1 MLRIASRL
9 ISRRCVASVNVRLCR
24 SVFYESRQTYFGK
37 SKVMQELKSEG
48 IIEEHSVILYANEN
62 FTKGVEVLVLKEF
75 NKALVCFKHA
85 FEDILT
91 KDQDYPDI
99 LHAILKRI
107 AICQHYLGDSKGLG
121 DTLRELFLVTSSDP
135 DSNMMDAFNAI
146 FNLGVY
152 YCKHDAKTGMSL
164 FSDLSSLS
172 PVYDSMPSSL
182 RDELEVIYHRL
193 SILTESYLDYDIDDI
208 ENGMLDNNV
217 ASCRWYNGNSDTVDN
232 QDIDDHEDKMTG
244 SLTTGSTNK
253 LSSSASKGGWLEALP
268 KPGESPEAAK
278 IRFENWTAQLKDSY
292 KSAISKIEMRE
303 EIKQVEVPKLGD
315 QDTASE
321 QVQNMISFLSDK
333 IEKSTPAQKEDF
345 YKKRLKDFPIHS
357 IHSIVPLMNL
367 SELCTADPEK
377 NVLLIYP
384 ARSGILFLFSP
395 AASKTPQHDTCS
407 I

>member
-1 MLRIASRL
+1 M
-9 ISRRCVASVNVRLCR
+9 VSVNVRLCR

-37 SKVMQELKSEG
+37 SKVMQDLKTEG

-62 FTKGVEVLVLKEF
+62 FTKGVEALVSKEF

-107 AICQHYLGDSKGLG
+107 AICQHYLGDSQGLG
-121 DTLRELFLVTSSDP
+121 DTLREIFLVTSSDP
-135 DSNMMDAFNAI
+135 NSNMMDSFNAI

-193 SILTESYLDYDIDDI
+193 AILTDSYVDYDIDDV
-208 ENGMLDNNV
+208 ENGMLVNNV

-232 QDIDDHEDKMTG
+232 QDIEDHDDEITG
-244 SLTTGSTNK
+244 SLTTSTNK
-253 LSSSASKGGWLEALP
+253 SSSSSSKGGWLEALP

-278 IRFENWTAQLKDSY
+278 IRFENWTAQLKDNY

-303 EIKQVEVPKLGD
+303 EMKQAEVPKLGD

-321 QVQNMISFLSDK
+321 QVQNMVSFLSDK
-333 IEKSTPAQKEDF
+333 IEKGTAAQREEF
-345 YKKRLKDFPIHS
+345 YRKRLKDFPIHS
-357 IHSIVPLMNL
+357 IHSIVPLMNM
-367 SELCTADPEK
+367 SELCIADPEK
-377 NVLLIYP
+377 NVALIYS
-384 ARSGILFLFSP
+384 ARSGFLFLCST
-395 AASKTPQHDTCS
+395 AASKAPQHDTCS